1 MNASVVIVGAGP
13 TGLAAANLLGQA
25 GINTLILERNPEL
38 STFPKAIALDDE
50 GLRICQSLGLGE
62 EILAH
67 ALLNLEVHY
76 FSGGRLLARVAP
88 TDRRNGYPFTST
100 FYQPEFE
107 QILLHG
113 LQRFPCVQVRF
124 AHIVK
129 LCQQTAEKVVLAV
142 RTPDDSLQEITCA
155 YLLACDGGK
164 STIRRALTIAMRGMT
179 FAQPWL
185 VLDSIDDQVT
195 APIAT
200 FFCDPQRPAMTIL
213 APQQRRRWEFMLL
226 PGETEEDMLREE
238 RIAALLQEVE
248 MQREAGRGRE
258 RPGEA
263 GRGQAIAPTITDSL
277 IEAVSENVHSRG
289 DGLSSPGTSAPGT
302 SAPGTSAPHITR
314 KAIYTFHAAI
324 ATTFARGRIFLL
336 GDAAH
341 LMPPFGG
348 QGMNSGLRDAHN
360 LCWKL
365 AQVLCGRAT
374 PQLLDTYER
383 ERYTHVSAMIRFSSF
398 LGKVIMP
405 TSRPIALMR
414 DIVLRILN
422 TIPIT
427 RTIFTEARI
436 KPAPRYKRGAILR
449 QNTRTARGL
458 SGLLLPQPEVITA
471 DGRHVLLDDVLGPGF
486 AIVCCHKDAVK
497 MYEKLNA
504 QCWQQLGIRF
514 VNVQP
519 VVRKEKVIAPDHAA
533 LLPEI
538 PLHVV
543 QTDDTKFLR
552 TCRDVCVVVR
562 PDRYVLGIFKEKD
575 MSTFEKMFQK
585 MLHGEN

>member
-1 MNASVVIVGAGP
+1 MNALVVIVGAGP

-25 GINTLILERNPEL
+25 GIDTLILERNSGL
-38 STFPKAIALDDE
+38 STFPKAISLDDE

-76 FSGGRLLARVAP
+76 RAGGRLLSRVAP
-88 TDRRNGYPFTST
+88 TGRRNGYPFTST

-107 QILLHG
+107 EILLRG
-113 LQRFPCVQVRF
+113 LQRFPCITIHF
-124 AHIVK
+124 SHTLEA
-129 LCQQTAEKVVLAV
+129 CQQSDEQVVLTV
-142 RTPDDSLQEITCA
+142 RTPNGSLQAITCD

-164 STIRRALTIAMRGMT
+164 STIRRALTIHMRGMT

-185 VLDSIDDQVT
+185 VLDSTDDAQT

-226 PGETEEDMLREE
+226 PEETEEDVLKDEH
-238 RIAALLQEVE
+238 ISALLKQVGCT
-248 MQREAGRGRE
+248 A
-258 RPGEA
+258 
-263 GRGQAIAPTITDSL
+263 
-277 IEAVSENVHSRG
+277 
-289 DGLSSPGTSAPGT
+289 
-302 SAPGTSAPHITR
+302 APHLTR

-365 AQVLCGRAT
+365 ALVLHGLAT
-374 PQLLDTYER
+374 PQLLNTYEQ
-383 ERYTHVSAMIRFSSF
+383 ERYPHVAEMIRFSSF

-405 TSRPIALMR
+405 TSKPIAMLR
-414 DIVLRILN
+414 NIVLRTLN

-436 KPAPRYKRGAILR
+436 KPVPRYKRGAILR
-449 QNTRTARGL
+449 IDMRNTRALT
-458 SGLLLPQPEVITA
+458 GLLLPQPEVITA
-471 DGRHVLLDDVLGPGF
+471 DGKHVLLDDVLGPGF
-486 AIVCCHKDAVK
+486 AVICCHFDSIKVF
-497 MYEKLNA
+497 EKLNA
-504 QCWQQLGIRF
+504 QFWQNLGARF
-514 VNVQP
+514 VCVQP
-519 VVRKEKVIAPDHAA
+519 TEKTGKEIALNYSAP
-533 LLPEI
+533 LPEI

-543 QTDDTKFLR
+543 QTDDTEFLR
-552 TCRDVCVVVR
+552 QCRDVYVVVR
-562 PDRYVLGIFKEKD
+562 PDRYVLGVFKVQNAD
-575 MSTFEKMFQK
+575 VFVRGMQGMF
-585 MLHGEN
+585 HSNEI

>member
-25 GINTLILERNPEL
+25 GIDTLLLERNAGL

-62 EILAH
+62 EVLAH

-76 FSGGRLLARVAP
+76 CSGGRLLAKVAP
-88 TDRRNGYPFTST
+88 TGRRNGYPFTST

-107 QILLHG
+107 EILLRG
-113 LQRFPCVQVRF
+113 LRRFPCVQVCF
-124 AHIVK
+124 AHTVE
-129 LCQQTAEKVVLAV
+129 LCQQTNKEVAV
-142 RTPDDSLQEITCA
+142 TVRSPDGTLQAITCA

-164 STIRRALTIAMRGMT
+164 STIRRTLNIPMRGMT

-185 VLDSIDDQVT
+185 VLDSIDDSQT

-226 PGETEEDMLREE
+226 PGETEEDVLREE
-238 RIAALLQEVE
+238 HISALLQQV
-248 MQREAGRGRE
+248 GC
-258 RPGEA
+258 
-263 GRGQAIAPTITDSL
+263 TYT
-277 IEAVSENVHSRG
+277 
-289 DGLSSPGTSAPGT
+289 
-302 SAPGTSAPHITR
+302 PHLTR

-324 ATTFARGRIFLL
+324 ATTFTRGRIFLL

-360 LCWKL
+360 FCWKL
-365 AQVLCGRAT
+365 ALVLQGQAT
-374 PQLLDTYER
+374 PQLLATYQQ
-383 ERYTHVSAMIRFSSF
+383 ERYPHVAAMIRFSSF

-405 TSRPIALMR
+405 TARPIALLR
-414 DIVLRILN
+414 DIVLRTLN

-427 RTIFTEARI
+427 RTIFTEASI

-449 QNTRTARGL
+449 NDTQKARAL
-458 SGLLLPQPEVITA
+458 TGLLLPQPEVITA
-471 DGRHVLLDDVLGPGF
+471 DGRHVLLDDILGPSF
-486 AIVCCHKDAVK
+486 AIICCHPDPLKAVAN
-497 MYEKLNA
+497 LNTDF
-504 QCWQQLGIRF
+504 WQTLGARF
-514 VNVQP
+514 VCLQP
-519 VVRKEKVIAPDHAA
+519 TEKMRQVIALDHSTI
-533 LLPEI
+533 LPVI
-538 PLHVV
+538 PFQVV
-543 QTDDTKFLR
+543 QTEDTRFLR
-552 TCRDVCVVVR
+552 LCRDVCIVAR
-562 PDRYVLGIFKEKD
+562 PDRYVL
-575 MSTFEKMFQK
+575 STFNVQNVGTFVRSMQRILDGK
-585 MLHGEN
+585 N

>member
-25 GINTLILERNPEL
+25 GIETLILERNSSL
-38 STFPKAIALDDE
+38 SAFPKAISLDDE

-76 FSGGRLLARVAP
+76 RSGGRLLSRVAP
-88 TDRRNGYPFTST
+88 KGRRNGYPFTST

-107 QILLHG
+107 EILFHG
-113 LQRFPCVQVRF
+113 LHRFSCVTTHFSQT
-124 AHIVK
+124 
-129 LCQQTAEKVVLAV
+129 LESCQQTDEQVVLTV
-142 RTPDDSLQEITCA
+142 RTSDGSLQEITCD

-164 STIRRALTIAMRGMT
+164 STIRRALTIHMRGMT

-185 VLDSIDDQVT
+185 VLDSIDDLQT

-200 FFCDPQRPAMTIL
+200 FYCDPQRPAMTIL
-213 APQQRRRWEFMLL
+213 APQQRRRWEFMML
-226 PGETEEDMLREE
+226 PGETEEDALKEE
-238 RIAALLQEVE
+238 HISALLQQV
-248 MQREAGRGRE
+248 GC
-258 RPGEA
+258 
-263 GRGQAIAPTITDSL
+263 TY
-277 IEAVSENVHSRG
+277 
-289 DGLSSPGTSAPGT
+289 
-302 SAPGTSAPHITR
+302 APHITR

-365 AQVLCGRAT
+365 SMVLHGLAA
-374 PQLLDTYER
+374 PQLLNTYEQ
-383 ERYTHVSAMIRFSSF
+383 ERYIHVAAMMRFSSF

-405 TSRPIALMR
+405 TSKPVAMLR
-414 DIVLRILN
+414 DIVLRTLN
-422 TIPIT
+422 TIPVT
-427 RTIFTEARI
+427 RTIFTEAKI

-449 QNTRTARGL
+449 NDRQTARAL
-458 SGLLLPQPEVITA
+458 AGLLLPQPEVITA
-471 DGRHVLLDDVLGPGF
+471 DGRHVLLDDILGPGF
-486 AIVCCHKDAVK
+486 AIVCCHPDAIK
-497 MYEKLNA
+497 AFADLNTNF
-504 QCWQQLGIRF
+504 WQELGVRF
-514 VNVQP
+514 VCVQP
-519 VVRKEKVIAPDHAA
+519 GEKAGQGIAPNYFE

-538 PLHVV
+538 LLHVV

-552 TCRDVCVVVR
+552 LCRDVCIVVR
-562 PDRYVLGIFKEKD
+562 PDRYVVGAFNVQNVDVFVRSIQG
-575 MSTFEKMFQK
+575 MFNNNVPSGK
-585 MLHGEN
+585 KKSGD

>member
-13 TGLAAANLLGQA
+13 TGLAAANLLGLA
-25 GINTLILERNPEL
+25 GIDTLVLERNSGL
-38 STFPKAIALDDE
+38 STFPKAISLDDE

-76 FSGGRLLARVAP
+76 RSGGRLLARVAP
-88 TDRRNGYPFTST
+88 TGRRNGYPFTST

-107 QILLHG
+107 QILLRG
-113 LQRFPCVQVRF
+113 LQRFPCVQIRF
-124 AHIVK
+124 AHAVE
-129 LCQQTAEKVVLAV
+129 LCQQTDEEVMLAV
-142 RTPDDSLQEITCA
+142 RTSDDSLQEITCA
-155 YLLACDGGK
+155 YVLACDGGK
-164 STIRRALTIAMRGMT
+164 STIRRTLNIPMRGTT

-248 MQREAGRGRE
+248 MQRD
-258 RPGEA
+258 A
-263 GRGQAIAPTITDSL
+263 GRGQAVAPTITGSL

-289 DGLSSPGTSAPGT
+289 DGLSSPSTSAPST
-302 SAPGTSAPHITR
+302 YVPGTSAPHITR

-324 ATTFARGRIFLL
+324 ATTFARGRVFLL

-365 AQVLCGRAT
+365 VLVLCGRAT

-414 DIVLRILN
+414 DSVLRTLN
-422 TIPIT
+422 AIPLT
-427 RTIFTEARI
+427 RTIFTEASI

-449 QNTRTARGL
+449 HDRRTARAL
-458 SGLLLPQPEVITA
+458 TGLLLPQPEVITA

-497 MYEKLNA
+497 MYEKLNL
-504 QCWQQLGIRF
+504 QCWQELGVRF
-514 VNVQP
+514 VCAQP
-519 VVRKEKVIAPDHAA
+519 VKNMGQGIAPDHAA

-538 PLHVV
+538 PLYVV

-552 TCRDVCVVVR
+552 TCGDRFIVVR
-562 PDRYVLGIFKEKD
+562 PDRFVMG
-575 MSTFEKMFQK
+575 SFEAQDADKFVRATQK
-585 MLHGEN
+585 MLDGSN